1 MINRSV
7 NIFGPRTLQNFVLS
21 TFISDTGAFPCLILS
36 SLSDVRANGPDDE
49 VLFLVDVSDSTFY
62 LDLLNPL
69 RDTARVALIN
79 ADDNEEDLYEI
90 VHRFDLCGIFLK
102 NTTPEQLIQGIKAIF
117 SGEYWFSRKL
127 MAKIFRQLKQ
137 EVHRYP
143 DTTDLDTCF
152 SDILTNKEVKILQSL
167 VGGYT
172 SQDIADKIFL
182 SPHTVKTHIYNVYKK
197 IGVNNRVQAVNWAR
211 KHLKNDPES

>member
-1 MINRSV
+1 VINRSV

-21 TFISDTGAFPCLILS
+21 TFIRDTGAFPCQILS

-79 ADDNEEDLYEI
+79 ADDNDEDLYEI